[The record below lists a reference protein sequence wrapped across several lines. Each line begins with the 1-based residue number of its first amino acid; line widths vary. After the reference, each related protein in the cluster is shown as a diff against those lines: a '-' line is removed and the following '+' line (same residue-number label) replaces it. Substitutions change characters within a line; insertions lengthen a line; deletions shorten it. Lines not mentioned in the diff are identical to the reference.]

1 MTLRSL
7 PKAKAFDRPQG
18 YSWDAPAGA
27 LSEWADRP
35 LAAEADDRNTV
46 SIYDVIGQDYW
57 TGEGFTAKKMAGILR
72 GIGASPVTVNVN
84 SPGGDMFEGLAIYNL
99 LAEHPARVTVKVMG
113 IAASAA
119 SVIAMAADDLLMGTG
134 SMLMIHRA
142 WGVVVG
148 NRNDFAD
155 AADKFDTFDR
165 SMAAIYSAR
174 TGIAEND
181 ILALLDGPSRTSDG
195 TYMTASEA
203 IDQKFADGTF
213 DAGDAG
219 PDARAA
225 VPAPILARRRME
237 AAMARDG
244 IGRKERADYFSTI
257 LGARD
262 AAQPAPRDAGDLT
275 AADILSAIRTLR

>member
-7 PKAKAFDRPQG
+7 PKAATFTRPQG

-27 LSEWADRP
+27 LSDWAVRP

-57 TGEGFTAKKMAGILR
+57 TGDGFTAKKMAGILR
-72 GIGASPVTVNVN
+72 GIGASPVTVNIN

-99 LAEHPARVTVKVMG
+99 LAEHPQRVTVKVMG

-142 WGVVVG
+142 WGLVMG
-148 NRNDFAD
+148 NRHDFAD
-155 AADKFDTFDR
+155 AAGMFDTFDR

-174 TGIAEND
+174 TGIGESD
-181 ILALLDGPSRTSDG
+181 MLALLDGPSRTSDG
-195 TYMTASEA
+195 TYMTAAEA
-203 IDQKFADGTF
+203 IEKKFADGTF
-213 DAGDAG
+213 DPAEGA
-219 PDARAA
+219 PEARAA
-225 VPAPILARRRME
+225 IPAPLLARRRME

-244 IGRKERADYFSTI
+244 IGRKDRADYFNSL

-262 AAQPAPRDAGDLT
+262 AAQPAPRDAGDLST
-275 AADILSAIRTLR
+275 ADILSAIRTLR

>member
-1 MTLRSL
+1 
-7 PKAKAFDRPQG
+7 
-18 YSWDAPAGA
+18 
-27 LSEWADRP
+27 
-35 LAAEADDRNTV
+35 
-46 SIYDVIGQDYW
+46 
-57 TGEGFTAKKMAGILR
+57 
-72 GIGASPVTVNVN
+72 
-84 SPGGDMFEGLAIYNL
+84 
-99 LAEHPARVTVKVMG
+99 MG

-142 WGVVVG
+142 WGAVIG
-148 NRNDFAD
+148 NFHDFMD
-155 AADKFDTFDR
+155 AAPRFDTFDR

-181 ILALLDGPSRTSDG
+181 ILALLDGPSREG
-195 TYMTASEA
+195 TYMTATEA
-203 IDQKFADGTF
+203 IEKKFADGTF
-213 DAGDAG
+213 DAAG
-219 PDARAA
+219 AELAARAS

-237 AAMARDG
+237 AAMAKDN